1 MKFFYKRFYCINT
14 SQCSN
19 AYKDYIYSKSYYKKN
34 EGICRKCGKPLIEGE
49 LKWNFPP
56 IFSVIALLIIIGI
69 SAPYIY
75 NKINPKPLVGIGFKS
90 PLSTVTEQETA
101 ITVTVERQNNLNE
114 KVFVYYHTESGT
126 AKAGEDFSAEE
137 GQIIFQPGEKKQEIV
152 IPIISDLEFL
162 ESREVFNIQL
172 VNVEGLPKHKVI
184 IQNASREESVLK
196 EADAIV
202 RAISVVAMDI
212 AEYYVKKES
221 ISIVI
226 ESESMSLSSTQS
238 EIDRF
243 IKVYKDHDSNLTR
256 SRERYIQ
263 LLKDLEKIERPA
275 VIRSIDNWTESL
287 ERQGFDQQ
295 RKATVVMKEHLVFF
309 LNTRSLEMKTWVEKL
324 ANVIPKPK
332 TDSPDEIEFMIYH
345 RPYHPSNLL
354 YLDSKA

>member
-1 MKFFYKRFYCINT
+1 MKLFYKRFYCNNI

-19 AYKDYIYSKSYYKKN
+19 AYNDYIYSKRYYKKN

-49 LKWNFPP
+49 AKWNFFP
-56 IFSVIALLIIIGI
+56 IFSTIILVLIIGI
-69 SAPYIY
+69 STPYIY
-75 NKINPKPLVGIGFKS
+75 NKLNPKPLVGFVFKS

-126 AKAGEDFSAEE
+126 AKAGEDFSAED
-137 GQIIFQPGEKKQEIV
+137 GQVIFQPGEKKQEIV
-152 IPIISDLEFL
+152 IPIISDLDFL
-162 ESREVFNIQL
+162 EGREVFNIQL

-184 IQNASREESVLK
+184 IQNASSEESGLK

-221 ISIVI
+221 IRIVI
-226 ESESMSLSSTQS
+226 ESESMSLTTTQS
-238 EIDRF
+238 EINRF
-243 IKVYKDHDSNLTR
+243 IKVYNDHDSNLTR
-256 SRERYIQ
+256 TRERYIQ
-263 LLKDLEKIERPA
+263 LLKDLEKIDRPA
-275 VIRSIDNWTESL
+275 VFRSIDNWTESL

-332 TDSPDEIEFMIYH
+332 IDSPDNLEFMIH
-345 RPYHPSNLL
+345 HHPYHPLSPS
-354 YLDSKA
+354 YLGSKA